1 MINIENVLFRLISI
15 GFKERGDCHVLLS
28 VDWECLWK
36 MAIQQGVS
44 SICLDGL
51 QRLEER
57 NDGLTAIPKPLKM
70 RWIASVMKQ
79 EQAYHGQWE
88 AARLWRIYMASTGLI
103 LMC

>member
-1 MINIENVLFRLISI
+1 ME
-15 GFKERGDCHVLLS
+15 
-28 VDWECLWK
+28 

-88 AARLWRIYMASTGLI
+88 AAKALADLYGKHGVDTYVLKGFR
-103 LMC
+103 